1 MREAL
6 GRLRKRP
13 TAPRGRHAA
22 GAHSPAMYYL
32 YVVTDRAGSW
42 ATLRARP
49 MPSQRPGKGVHLIG
63 ACKDWRVARDL
74 YRNAEAVASDLA
86 REIAA
91 ATPASAGFAS
101 SANAQH

>member
-1 MREAL
+1 
-6 GRLRKRP
+6 
-13 TAPRGRHAA
+13 
-22 GAHSPAMYYL
+22 MYYL

-49 MPSQRPGKGVHLIG
+49 MPFERRGIGVHLIG

-91 ATPASAGFAS
+91 ATAKTAADL
-101 SANAQH
+101 AQSPSPIH